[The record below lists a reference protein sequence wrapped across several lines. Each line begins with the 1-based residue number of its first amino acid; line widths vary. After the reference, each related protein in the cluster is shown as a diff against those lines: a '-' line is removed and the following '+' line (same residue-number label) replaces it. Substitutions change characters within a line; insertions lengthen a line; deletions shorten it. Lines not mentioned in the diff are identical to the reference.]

1 MFIGHFGAAFG
12 AKIIAPEVS
21 LGTLFL
27 AAQFPDLLWST
38 LLLLG
43 IESVRISP
51 DETFVTPLVFEH
63 YPISHSL
70 LAVMGWALAAAS
82 AYLALRR
89 NRRGAVLLGLLVIS
103 HWLLDSIVHR
113 PDLPLFPGSS
123 TLVGL
128 GLWSSMAASLVVEA
142 SLFTLGIWLYVRAT
156 RPIDAVGTWSLWVLV
171 LFLSA
176 VFAGNFSGTPPP
188 STQAIA
194 WVGELQWLLVLWG
207 YWIDNHRCG
216 TQKGQM

>member
-12 AKIIAPEVS
+12 AKAIAPEVS

-51 DETFVTPLVFEH
+51 SETFVTPLIFEH

-70 LAVMGWALAAAS
+70 LAVLGWALAVALV
-82 AYLALRR
+82 YLVLRL
-89 NRRGAVLLGLLVIS
+89 NRLGAVLLGLLVIS
-103 HWLLDSIVHR
+103 HWLLDAIVHR

-123 TLVGL
+123 TLVGFS
-128 GLWSSMAASLVVEA
+128 LWSSLAASLAVEV
-142 SLFTLGIWLYVRAT
+142 SLFALGIWFYVRAT
-156 RPIDAVGTWSLWVLV
+156 RPVDSTGKWGLWVLV
-171 LFLSA
+171 LFLAA
-176 VFAGNFSGTPPP
+176 VFAGNLLGAPPP

-207 YWIDNHRCG
+207 YWIDKHRCKIR
-216 TQKGQM
+216 KGVT

>member
-1 MFIGHFGAAFG
+1 MFIGHFGSAFG
-12 AKIIAPEVS
+12 AKTIAPEVS

-43 IESVRISP
+43 VERVRISP
-51 DETFVTPLVFEH
+51 DGAFVTPLVFEH
-63 YPISHSL
+63 YPVSHSL
-70 LAVMGWALAAAS
+70 LAAMGWALAVALV
-82 AYLALRR
+82 YLALRR
-89 NRRGAVLLGLLVIS
+89 YRRGAALLGLLVIS
-103 HWLLDSIVHR
+103 HWLLDAIVHR

-128 GLWSSMAASLVVEA
+128 GLWSSLPASMVVEA
-142 SLFTLGIWLYVRAT
+142 SLFALGVWFYVRTT
-156 RPIDAVGTWSLWVLV
+156 RPIDSAGKWSLWALV

-176 VFAGNFSGTPPP
+176 IFAGNFSGTPPP
-188 STQAIA
+188 STQAVA
-194 WVGELQWLLVLWG
+194 WVGELHWLLVLWG

-216 TQKGQM
+216 TQKGTA

>member
-12 AKIIAPEVS
+12 AKTLAPEVS

-51 DETFVTPLVFEH
+51 SETFVTPLIFEH

-70 LAVMGWALAAAS
+70 LAVTGWALAAAL

-89 NRRGAVLLGLLVIS
+89 GRRGAVLLGLLVIS
-103 HWLLDSIVHR
+103 HWLIDAIVHR
-113 PDLPLFPGSS
+113 PDLPLFPGNS
-123 TLVGL
+123 TLVG
-128 GLWSSMAASLVVEA
+128 
-142 SLFTLGIWLYVRAT
+142 
-156 RPIDAVGTWSLWVLV
+156 VG
-171 LFLSA
+171 
-176 VFAGNFSGTPPP
+176 
-188 STQAIA
+188 
-194 WVGELQWLLVLWG
+194 
-207 YWIDNHRCG
+207 
-216 TQKGQM
+216 M